1 MLRLVATLAAAAV
14 SALPSD
20 PLADTASFEVAGL
33 PAAWAITTGSPDVVI
48 GVMDSGIDATHP
60 DLAGAVV
67 EGHNFVDETS
77 DTRDPLGHGTAVAGI
92 LAARANNSLGSAG
105 VCWRC
110 RLLPLRVLRPEG
122 FAYKLTMAR
131 ALDWAV
137 DHGVAVVNI
146 SLYGENRNG
155 VLHDAIHRARAAGV
169 LVVTAA
175 GNEGWQILEYP
186 AAYPD
191 AISVG
196 ALGDDG
202 RLADYSNRGQWVK
215 LAAPACLTTTQLG
228 GGFGA
233 GCGTSGSTPVVAG
246 IVALM
251 RTQAP
256 FASAQ
261 QIEDALERTA
271 EPVAGTRF
279 GRVDAYAAL
288 RELGNP
294 PPKLRPTIDGHAYVG
309 ATLEALSGI
318 WSGAGVEL
326 TYRWE
331 RCRAA
336 TCRVVGS
343 AQTYRLMRADSGRRL
358 RVKLTAPQHG
368 LTATSTRT
376 DVVR

>member
-1 MLRLVATLAAAAV
+1 MVRALATLVAVAAT
-14 SALPSD
+14 ALPGD
-20 PLADTASFEVAGL
+20 PLADRASFEAAGL
-33 PAAWAITTGSPDVVI
+33 PGAWALTTGSPEVVI
-48 GVMDSGIDATHP
+48 GVMDSGVDAAHP
-60 DLAGAVV
+60 DLAGAVL
-67 EGHNFVDETS
+67 EGHNFVDETN
-77 DTRDPLGHGTAVAGI
+77 DTSDPLGHGTAVAGI
-92 LAARANNSLGSAG
+92 LAARANNSVGSAG

-137 DHGVAVVNI
+137 DQGVAVVNV

-169 LVVTAA
+169 VVVTAA
-175 GNEGWQILEYP
+175 GNEGWETREYP

-202 RLADYSNRGQWVK
+202 RLADYSNRGLWVK
-215 LAAPACLTTTQLG
+215 LAAPACLMTTQVG

-251 RTQAP
+251 RAQAP
-256 FASAQ
+256 YASAQ

-271 EPVAGTRF
+271 VPTAGVRF

-288 RELGNP
+288 RELASP
-294 PPKLRPTIDGHAYVG
+294 APRLLPTIDGHAYVG

-318 WSGAGVEL
+318 WSGARIEL

-331 RCRAA
+331 RCRAQA
-336 TCRVVGS
+336 CRVVGT
-343 AQTYRLMRADSGRRL
+343 AQTYRVRKADRGLRL
-358 RVKLTAPQHG
+358 RVVINAPQHG
-368 LTATSTRT
+368 LSTTSTKT
-376 DVVR
+376 DIVR

>member
-1 MLRLVATLAAAAV
+1 MVRLLATLVAAAATT
-14 SALPSD
+14 LPSD
-20 PLADTASFEVAGL
+20 PLVDTASFESAGL
-33 PAAWAITTGSPDVVI
+33 PAAWSLTTGSPDVVI
-48 GVMDSGIDATHP
+48 GVMDSGVDAAHP
-60 DLAGAVV
+60 DLAGAVL
-67 EGHNFVDETS
+67 EGRNFVDEKSDTS
-77 DTRDPLGHGTAVAGI
+77 DPFGHGTAVAGI
-92 LAARANNSLGSAG
+92 LAARANNSVGSAG

-146 SLYGENRNG
+146 SLYDENRNG

-175 GNEGWQILEYP
+175 GNEGWATLEYP

-196 ALGDDG
+196 ALGADG
-202 RLADYSNRGQWVK
+202 RLADYSNHGSWVK
-215 LAAPACLTTTQLG
+215 LAAPACLTTTQIG

-251 RTQAP
+251 RAQAP

-261 QIEDALERTA
+261 QIETALERTA
-271 EPVAGTRF
+271 TPIAGVRF

-288 RELGNP
+288 HELGTP
-294 PPKLRPTIDGHAYVG
+294 ALKLRPAIDGHAYVG
-309 ATLEALSGI
+309 ATLEALSGV
-318 WSGAGVEL
+318 WAGADVEL

-331 RCRAA
+331 RCRAQA
-336 TCRVVGS
+336 CTLVGR
-343 AQTYRLMRADSGRRL
+343 AQSYRLLKADRGRRL
-358 RVKLTAPQHG
+358 RVVIGAPQHG
-368 LTATSTRT
+368 LTSTSART
-376 DVVR
+376 GVVR

>member
-1 MLRLVATLAAAAV
+1 MVRLLATLVAAAATT
-14 SALPSD
+14 LPSD
-20 PLADTASFEVAGL
+20 PLADTAAFETAGL
-33 PAAWAITTGSPDVVI
+33 PAAWTLTTGSPDVVI
-48 GVMDSGIDATHP
+48 GVMDSGIDAAHP
-60 DLAGAVV
+60 DLAGAVL
-67 EGHNFVDETS
+67 EGRNFVDENADTS
-77 DTRDPLGHGTAVAGI
+77 DPLGHGTAVAGI
-92 LAARANNSLGSAG
+92 LAARANNAVGSAG

-122 FAYKLTMAR
+122 FAHKLTMAR

-146 SLYGENRNG
+146 SLYGEDRNG

-196 ALGDDG
+196 ALADDG
-202 RLADYSNRGQWVK
+202 GLADYSNHGPWVK
-215 LAAPACLTTTQLG
+215 LAAPACLTTTQVG
-228 GGFGA
+228 GGFGGA
-233 GCGTSGSTPVVAG
+233 CGTSGSTPVVAG

-251 RTQAP
+251 RAQAP

-261 QIEDALERTA
+261 EMEDALERTA
-271 EPVAGTRF
+271 TPVRGVRF

-288 RELGNP
+288 RALGTP
-294 PPKLRPTIDGHAYVG
+294 PLRLRPAIDGHAYVG
-309 ATLEALSGI
+309 ATLEGLSGV

-331 RCRAA
+331 RCRAQA
-336 TCRVVGS
+336 CRLAGS
-343 AQTYRLMRADSGRRL
+343 GQTYRLRRADRRRRL
-358 RVKLTAPQHG
+358 RVVISAPQHG
-368 LTATSTRT
+368 LTATSART